1 MLEPATRVRRIGAAI
16 ARLRPDTTPLRISR
30 DYRLLYASSAIS
42 LLGSMVTAV
51 AAPYQVKVLTESPL
65 AVGLIGIVELLPTVV
80 FGLLGGAI
88 ADVHD
93 RRRVLVLT
101 ELGALLCSAVLM
113 ANALLPSPNLLVVYL
128 AAAGA
133 ATAAALHRPS
143 AEAMLARLIPAEH
156 QAAAASLLG
165 LQGTFGQIVGP
176 ALGGVLAVL
185 NLPLAYGVDV
195 ATFVVSVALLSRLHP
210 MRAAAEG
217 ARVRLGDIAEGIR
230 YAVSRRDL
238 LGTYL
243 IDIAAMTFAMP
254 QALFPFL
261 ADRLG
266 TPQGLGLLYSAGAV
280 GSALVTLTGGWMPHV
295 RRHGRMIV
303 LAAAAWGL
311 AIAAAGVAP
320 GYWAVVV
327 CFAIA
332 GAFDMI
338 SGVFRGAIWN
348 STIPDALRGRL
359 AGIELLS
366 YTTGPT
372 LGNARAGL
380 MAGVLGIRPAIA
392 LGGVLCVGA
401 VGVTALALPALWRG
415 RTDPGGA
422 NAPATEGA
430 A

>member
-1 MLEPATRVRRIGAAI
+1 VSRGRRLASAVAA
-16 ARLRPDTTPLRISR
+16 LRPDTTPLRISR
-30 DYRLLYASSAIS
+30 DYRLLYASSAVS

-51 AAPYQVKVLTESPL
+51 AAPYQVKVLTDSPI
-65 AVGLIGIVELLPTVV
+65 AVGAIGIVELVPTVV

-93 RRRVLVLT
+93 RRRVLLLT
-101 ELGALLCSAVLM
+101 EVAALLCSALL
-113 ANALLPSPNLLVVYL
+113 AGNALLPSPSLLLVYL

-133 ATAAALHRPS
+133 ASAAALHRPS

-165 LQGTFGQIVGP
+165 LQGTVGQIVGP

-185 NLPLAYGVDV
+185 DLPLAYGVDV
-195 ATFVVSVALLSRLHP
+195 ATFVVSVLLLSRVRP
-210 MRAAAEG
+210 MRAASEG
-217 ARVRLGDIAEGIR
+217 ARVRLADIAVGIR
-230 YAVSRRDL
+230 YAAGRRDL

-243 IDIAAMTFAMP
+243 IDIAAMAFAMP

-266 TPQGLGLLYSAGAV
+266 APQGLGLLYSASAI
-280 GSALVTLTGGWMPHV
+280 GSAAVTLTGGWMPRV
-295 RRHGRMIV
+295 KRHGRMIV
-303 LAAAAWGL
+303 LAAAGWGV
-311 AIAAAGVAP
+311 AVAAAGLAP
-320 GYWAVVV
+320 GYWAVVG
-327 CFAIA
+327 CFVVA
-332 GAFDMI
+332 GAFDMV

-392 LGGVLCVGA
+392 LGGALCVGA

-415 RTDPGGA
+415 RTDPGGPG
-422 NAPATEGA
+422 APATEGA
-430 A
+430 V

>member
-1 MLEPATRVRRIGAAI
+1 
-16 ARLRPDTTPLRISR
+16 
-30 DYRLLYASSAIS
+30 
-42 LLGSMVTAV
+42 
-51 AAPYQVKVLTESPL
+51 VKVLTGSPI
-65 AVGLIGIVELLPTVV
+65 AVGLIGIVELVPTVV
-80 FGLLGGAI
+80 FGLVGGAI

-101 ELGALLCSAVLM
+101 EIAALVCSALLM
-113 ANALLPSPNLLVVYL
+113 GNALLPSPSLIVVYL

-143 AEAMLARLIPAEH
+143 AEAMLSRLIPAEH

-185 NLPLAYGVDV
+185 DLPLAYGVDV
-195 ATFVVSVALLSRLHP
+195 ATFAVSVVLLSRVQP

-217 ARVRLGDIAEGIR
+217 ARVRLRDIGEGIR
-230 YAVSRRDL
+230 YAASRRDL

-243 IDIAAMTFAMP
+243 IDIAAMAFAMP

-266 TPQGLGLLYSAGAV
+266 TPEGLGLLYSAGAV
-280 GSALVTLTGGWMPHV
+280 GSAIVTLTGGWMPRV

-311 AIAAAGVAP
+311 AVAAAGLAP
-320 GYWAVVV
+320 GYWAVVA
-327 CFAIA
+327 CFVVA

-380 MAGVLGIRPAIA
+380 MAGVIGIRPAIA
-392 LGGVLCVGA
+392 LGGALCVGA

-422 NAPATEGA
+422 NAPTTEGA

>member
-1 MLEPATRVRRIGAAI
+1 MRR
-16 ARLRPDTTPLRISR
+16 ARRLASAVASLRPDTTPLRISR
-30 DYRLLYASSAIS
+30 DYRLLYASSAVS

-51 AAPYQVKVLTESPL
+51 AAPYQVKVLTDSPI
-65 AVGLIGIVELLPTVV
+65 AVGAIGIVELVPTVV

-93 RRRVLVLT
+93 RRRVLLLT
-101 ELGALLCSAVLM
+101 EVAALLCSALL
-113 ANALLPSPNLLVVYL
+113 AGNALLPSPSLLLVYL

-133 ATAAALHRPS
+133 ASAAALHRPS

-185 NLPLAYGVDV
+185 DLPLAYCVDV
-195 ATFVVSVALLSRLHP
+195 ATFVVSVVLLSRVLP
-210 MRAAAEG
+210 MRAASEG
-217 ARVRLGDIAEGIR
+217 ARVRLADIGVGIR
-230 YAVSRRDL
+230 YAAGRRDL

-243 IDIAAMTFAMP
+243 IDIAAMAFAMP

-266 TPQGLGLLYSAGAV
+266 APQGLGLLYSASAI
-280 GSALVTLTGGWMPHV
+280 GSAAVTLTGGWMPRV
-295 RRHGRMIV
+295 QRHGRMIV
-303 LAAAAWGL
+303 LAAAGWGV
-311 AIAAAGVAP
+311 AVAAAGLVP
-320 GYWAVVV
+320 GYWPVVV
-327 CFAIA
+327 CFVVA
-332 GAFDMI
+332 GAFDMV

-392 LGGVLCVGA
+392 LGGALCVGA

-422 NAPATEGA
+422 NAPVTGGA

>member
-1 MLEPATRVRRIGAAI
+1 MSRARRLASALAA
-16 ARLRPDTTPLRISR
+16 LRPDTTPLRISR
-30 DYRLLYASSAIS
+30 DYRLLYASSAVS

-51 AAPYQVKVLTESPL
+51 AAPYQVKVLTDSPI
-65 AVGLIGIVELLPTVV
+65 AVGAIGIVELVPTVV

-93 RRRVLVLT
+93 RRRVLLLT
-101 ELGALLCSAVLM
+101 EVAALLCSALL
-113 ANALLPSPNLLVVYL
+113 AGNALLPSPSLLLVYL

-133 ATAAALHRPS
+133 ASAAALHRPS

-165 LQGTFGQIVGP
+165 LQGTVGQIAGP

-185 NLPLAYGVDV
+185 DLPLAYGVDV
-195 ATFVVSVALLSRLHP
+195 ATFVLSVLLLSRVRP
-210 MRAAAEG
+210 MRAASEG
-217 ARVRLGDIAEGIR
+217 TRVRLADIAVGIR
-230 YAVSRRDL
+230 YAAGRRDL

-243 IDIAAMTFAMP
+243 IDIAAMAFAMP

-261 ADRLG
+261 ADGLG
-266 TPQGLGLLYSAGAV
+266 APQGLGLLYSAGAI
-280 GSALVTLTGGWMPHV
+280 GSAAVTLTGGWMPRV

-303 LAAAAWGL
+303 LAAAGWGV
-311 AIAAAGVAP
+311 AVAAAGLAP
-320 GYWAVVV
+320 GYWAVVG
-327 CFAIA
+327 CFVVA
-332 GAFDMI
+332 GAFDMV

-392 LGGVLCVGA
+392 LGGALCVGA

-415 RTDPGGA
+415 RRDPGGA
-422 NAPATEGA
+422 NAPVTEGA
-430 A
+430 I

>member
-1 MLEPATRVRRIGAAI
+1 MGARRSLRRVLAA
-16 ARLRPDTTPLRISR
+16 LRPDTTPLRISR
-30 DYRLLYASSAIS
+30 DYRLLYASSAVS

-51 AAPYQVKVLTESPL
+51 AAPYQVKVLTGSPI
-65 AVGLIGIVELLPTVV
+65 AVGLIGIVELVPTVV

-101 ELGALLCSAVLM
+101 EIGALLCSALLL
-113 ANALLPSPNLLVVYL
+113 ADALLPAPNLFLVYL

-143 AEAMLARLIPAEH
+143 AEAMLSRLIPAEH

-165 LQGTFGQIVGP
+165 LQGTLGQIVGP

-185 NLPLAYGVDV
+185 DLPLAYGVDV
-195 ATFVVSVALLSRLHP
+195 ATFVVSVALLTRVRP

-217 ARVRLGDIAEGIR
+217 ARVRLRDIGEGIR
-230 YAVSRRDL
+230 YAASRRDL

-243 IDIAAMTFAMP
+243 IDIAAMAFAMP

-266 TPQGLGLLYSAGAV
+266 TPEGLGLLYSAGAV
-280 GSALVTLTGGWMPHV
+280 GSAIVTLTGGWMPRV

-303 LAAAAWGL
+303 LAAGAWGL
-311 AIAAAGVAP
+311 AVAAAGVAP
-320 GYWAVVV
+320 GYWAVVA
-327 CFAIA
+327 CFVIA
-332 GAFDMI
+332 GAFDMV

-392 LGGVLCVGA
+392 LGGALCVGA
-401 VGVTALALPALWRG
+401 VAVTALALPALWRG
-415 RTDPGGA
+415 RADTRGASAPAAGGA
-422 NAPATEGA
+422 A
-430 A
+430 